1 LGSFLEKFLGSLAYV
16 KCGQIDS
23 KIWHTF
29 AWFVWHPHGNRWR
42 NWNWSIEMIKAVTFQ
57 LGGMAFSID
66 QK

>member
-1 LGSFLEKFLGSLAYV
+1 MFLGTFLAYV
-16 KCGQIDS
+16 KCGQLDS

-29 AWFVWHPHGNRWR
+29 AWIVWHPLMEVDGEIGIGAWKGSKCH
-42 NWNWSIEMIKAVTFQ
+42 FQ